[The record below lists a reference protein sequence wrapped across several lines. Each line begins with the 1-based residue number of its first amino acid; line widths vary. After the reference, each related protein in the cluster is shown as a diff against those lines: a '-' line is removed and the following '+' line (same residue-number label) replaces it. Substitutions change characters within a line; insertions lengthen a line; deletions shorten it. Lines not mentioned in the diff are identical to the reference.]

1 MPDGEDSFK
10 TIPGA
15 ILSIVVFIIVFF
27 YAGFK
32 VQAVAERSDYNINV
46 QKDEYFF
53 TKNDDFTYDNG
64 FAIAARLSE
73 ADINLEIKEDKT
85 FGMIKFYEKTWNL
98 NSDDD
103 GRVDEGRVKMQE
115 IRTRPCNCFEF
126 LQIVDPDME
135 TDFYPL

>member
-15 ILSIVVFIIVFF
+15 ILSIVVFVIVFF

-98 NSDDD
+98 NSEDKEDA
-103 GRVDEGRVKMQE
+103 GRVKMKE
-115 IRTRPCNCFEF
+115 ITSRPCNCFEF

-135 TDFYPL
+135 TVFYPL